1 VYAGHDGQV
10 YRRTNDGWEQR
21 GKQGWQKLN
30 TVPEATQ
37 VERGGRAGNAGERG
51 GNAAARDDN
60 AAARNAGNA
69 NRGEAG
75 NAGRG
80 ANAAER
86 AGDAGARVGNAGE
99 RGGAANA
106 ANRAGNEAD
115 RAANGADRG
124 NAAANVRK
132 DAPPANR
139 RVDVPEEARRGPND
153 NPPAARN
160 RGDANQGL
168 EADHAGSS
176 TGEQRVRG
184 DSDGAR
190 QALADRKARGGD
202 AVVIAEVQAAGAE
215 VRIQA
220 VNRGGSG
227 GNSGGVGGNS
237 GNRPR

>member
-1 VYAGHDGQV
+1 MTAGSNAANRVG
-10 YRRTNDGWEQR
+10 
-21 GKQGWQKLN
+21 QKLN

-37 VERGGRAGNAGERG
+37 VEPRRPRWETPVNVVAMPPHAMT
-51 GNAAARDDN
+51 N

-132 DAPPANR
+132 DALRPIG

-168 EADHAGSS
+168 EADHAARQR
-176 TGEQRVRG
+176 GEQRVEG
-184 DSDGAR
+184 
-190 QALADRKARGGD
+190 
-202 AVVIAEVQAAGAE
+202 
-215 VRIQA
+215 
-220 VNRGGSG
+220 
-227 GNSGGVGGNS
+227 
-237 GNRPR
+237 